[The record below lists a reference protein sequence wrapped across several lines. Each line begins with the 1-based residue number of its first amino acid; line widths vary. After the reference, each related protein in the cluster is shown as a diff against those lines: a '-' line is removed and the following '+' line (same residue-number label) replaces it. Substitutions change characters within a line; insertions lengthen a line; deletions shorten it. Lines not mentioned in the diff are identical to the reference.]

1 MWRAGFRRIILD
13 LDRDAHRHASE
24 FLPNSHHGPDVMH
37 CTKRSN
43 AAGREDLAMKQ
54 VPMALELAN
63 ADDP

>member
-1 MWRAGFRRIILD
+1 M
-13 LDRDAHRHASE
+13 
-24 FLPNSHHGPDVMH
+24 P

-43 AAGREDLAMKQ
+43 AAGREDLAMTQ